1 MGVGQ
6 ARGGS
11 EDQGKLSEVTHG
23 DGAQPQMEAP
33 AQAQLTVDFLVSISL
48 AMTSMSRSFSS

>member
-1 MGVGQ
+1 M
-6 ARGGS
+6 RGGAEGQS
-11 EDQGKLSEVTHG
+11 KLSEVKHG
-23 DGAQPQMEAP
+23 IEAHAPAAAP